1 MATAL
6 PDEAV
11 EFAVQYRDGNNRL
24 ECRMLAISRLF
35 RLIRGNNMSEDS
47 NVPIEQVNEMKER
60 INVTLK
66 RLRDELATYWTSTG
80 EVPSFIIGKP
90 APILPQDALNECLL
104 YPHRDALLDTL
115 PKSGIVAEVG
125 TQYGHWAER
134 ILDVSSPKELHLFD
148 LDFDN
153 LKPKVN
159 DSRNVRK
166 HRGDSSKELS
176 AVQDNMFDWIYI
188 DGDHSY
194 HGVKRDIQQAVRK
207 IKTDGILVFNDYCIW
222 SHLEATP
229 YGVVAAVNE
238 LIQDGWRMSALALS
252 PWGYWDVA
260 VRRSR
265 KAVR

>member
-1 MATAL
+1 
-6 PDEAV
+6 
-11 EFAVQYRDGNNRL
+11 
-24 ECRMLAISRLF
+24 
-35 RLIRGNNMSEDS
+35 MSEDS

-125 TQYGHWAER
+125 TQYGHWAEM

-153 LKPKVN
+153 LNPKVN
-159 DSRNVRK
+159 DSKNVRK

-176 AVQDNMFDWIYI
+176 AVQDIRASLQRIQTNP
-188 DGDHSY
+188 S
-194 HGVKRDIQQAVRK
+194 KRSSNHESPKCHEHHRK
-207 IKTDGILVFNDYCIW
+207 PCHRNV
-222 SHLEATP
+222 P
-229 YGVVAAVNE
+229 
-238 LIQDGWRMSALALS
+238 LIQRATAFDS
-252 PWGYWDVA
+252 PA
-260 VRRSR
+260 
-265 KAVR
+265 KAMP